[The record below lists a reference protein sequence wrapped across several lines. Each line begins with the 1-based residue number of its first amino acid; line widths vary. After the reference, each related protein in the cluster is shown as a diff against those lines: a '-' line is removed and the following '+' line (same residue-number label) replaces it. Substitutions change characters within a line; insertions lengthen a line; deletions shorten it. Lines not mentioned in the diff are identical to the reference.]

1 MIQLKMNPYNDKE
14 KKALADLFKILEV
27 EFSTRYCGIDSCAE
41 CDYRH
46 LCYDLDKARAHA
58 RRKAQEV
65 SKK

>member
-14 KKALADLFKILEV
+14 KKALLKLLTNA
-27 EFSTRYCGIDSCAE
+27 STTLSVVYCELDDCVE

-46 LCYDLDKARAHA
+46 LCYDLEKAKQHA
-58 RRKAQEV
+58 CRKVQEV